1 MENALLGKIVGDILE
16 KGNNDVLK
24 KIVSMRIFFLTIKFS
39 YYKIVLTI
47 TKIMIFSENNI
58 FS

>member
-1 MENALLGKIVGDILE
+1 M
-16 KGNNDVLK
+16 K

-39 YYKIVLTI
+39 YYKIVLTT

-58 FS
+58 IS

>member
-1 MENALLGKIVGDILE
+1 M
-16 KGNNDVLK
+16 K

-47 TKIMIFSENNI
+47 T
-58 FS
+58 

>member
-1 MENALLGKIVGDILE
+1 M
-16 KGNNDVLK
+16 K

-47 TKIMIFSENNI
+47 TKILFFQKIIFFI
-58 FS
+58 D

>member
-1 MENALLGKIVGDILE
+1 MENALLGKILGDILE

-58 FS
+58 IY